1 MKRAMIACC
10 LAVTLFVAA
19 GCGNRKAGKSPE
31 VTGLAAVPA
40 SAQVVIVTDVAR
52 VLSSP
57 IIERA
62 VDQLM
67 MRDGDLATRWQK
79 LQESCKIDLATISH
93 VALAIGPKTG
103 DAPGTGP
110 VLMVVTGKLVEAD
123 LATCVRAM
131 VGQGGGSLVA
141 KEAAGRTLYQ
151 VVDGNRTMYFAFGR
165 PDTVVLGSN
174 EAYVTEALGTKTKV
188 TDDPD
193 MKRWIGRANQKSPV
207 WAAGRVD
214 ERVKTGLVR
223 VTNGQLKEGP
233 QAMLI
238 AVDPT
243 NGAKIEVSAV
253 MASEADAKTLESF
266 AKTQLGLAAMAA
278 QAKSLGRIVDKVQI
292 SSENE
297 TVHFKADLGM
307 EEVNLLISTLDGSAP
322 DEQIPTPPASG
333 SGSATGSGSGSRG
346 N

>member
-1 MKRAMIACC
+1 MKRAITTTIAACC
-10 LAVTLFVAA
+10 LAATLVVAA
-19 GCGNRKAGKSPE
+19 GCGSKKSGKSPE

-62 VDQLM
+62 IDQLM
-67 MRDGDLATRWQK
+67 LRDADLAARWQK
-79 LQESCKIDLATISH
+79 LRDTCKIDMATISH

-103 DAPGTGP
+103 DSPGTGP

-131 VGQGGGSLVA
+131 VGQGGGQLIA
-141 KEAAGRTLYQ
+141 KEAYGHTLYQ
-151 VVDGNRTMYFAFGR
+151 AVDANRTMYFAFGR

-174 EAYVTEALGTKTKV
+174 EKYVTEALGTGTKV
-188 TDDPD
+188 SDDPE
-193 MKRWIGRANQKSPV
+193 MKRWISRADQKAPV

-214 ERVKTGLVR
+214 DRVKTGLVR

-233 QAMLI
+233 QAMLV
-238 AVDPT
+238 ALDPT
-243 NGAKIEVSAV
+243 NGAKIEVSSV
-253 MASEADAKTLESF
+253 MASDADAKTLESY
-266 AKTQLGLAAMAA
+266 AKTQLGALAMAA
-278 QAKSLGRIVDKVQI
+278 QAKRLGRVVEKVQI

-297 TVHFKADLGM
+297 TVRFKADLGM
-307 EEVNLLISTLDGSAP
+307 DEVNLLISVLDGEAP
-322 DEQIPTPPASG
+322 REQISPPPASG
-333 SGSATGSGSGSRG
+333 SAIGSGSGL
-346 N
+346 